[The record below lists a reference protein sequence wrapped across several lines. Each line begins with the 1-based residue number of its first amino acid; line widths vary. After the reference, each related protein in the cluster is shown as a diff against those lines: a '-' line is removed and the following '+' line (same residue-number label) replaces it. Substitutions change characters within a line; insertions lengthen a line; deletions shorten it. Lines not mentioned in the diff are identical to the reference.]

1 MREIHQVVE
10 QARKQLLAYSSN
22 AQEETVF
29 FITTCDGL
37 NRAMVWQIQDNN
49 FDMAWV
55 KVKRY
60 IDKFQQLPKWMKI
73 ELMIN
78 RQGKAFKEAIQEIKQ
93 VKRNNYFPFGIEFGN
108 KYSVLPEEIVGNA
121 LLVPHSEHIIG
132 KNSARLQINEK
143 NLLSYLKKKY
153 RLTSINFDSM
163 LKNNWA
169 FFSKAGVFLE
179 KGHVYPLETDFFGQ
193 GIRKISSTNQA
204 SFLDDAINRGTDY
217 LMNQISADGSFI
229 YGYYPAYGKKIPGYN
244 SVRHFSSLYA
254 LIEAYEYS
262 KDPALLERID
272 QGLVWGIEN
281 LSLEKEGYLFVT
293 EQTSS
298 GIELKLGA
306 QAMVILALSKYEAV
320 TKDSHYHQ
328 LMLNYLEGIEAF
340 IDEGGRTAHVL
351 TSELQVKERFRI
363 IYYDG
368 EALFAIMRAYPLT
381 NDGRWLRLGE
391 RLMNRFIANNYE
403 KFHDHWLSYS
413 VNELTTYLPEQKYF
427 EFGIKNAIENLEF
440 ISNRDTAYPTMLEL
454 LAAAIKMYSRLSNT
468 AFGKMLIVEED
479 YQKLVV
485 VMEKRALHEMRTGTM
500 WPELAMYFAQPEVI
514 SGGFYA
520 RHARCRM
527 RIDDAEHFLSGL
539 INYQAIIE
547 KSDC

>member
-1 MREIHQVVE
+1 
-10 QARKQLLAYSSN
+10 
-22 AQEETVF
+22 
-29 FITTCDGL
+29 
-37 NRAMVWQIQDNN
+37 
-49 FDMAWV
+49 
-55 KVKRY
+55 
-60 IDKFQQLPKWMKI
+60 
-73 ELMIN
+73 
-78 RQGKAFKEAIQEIKQ
+78 
-93 VKRNNYFPFGIEFGN
+93 
-108 KYSVLPEEIVGNA
+108 
-121 LLVPHSEHIIG
+121 
-132 KNSARLQINEK
+132 
-143 NLLSYLKKKY
+143 
-153 RLTSINFDSM
+153 M
-163 LKNNWA
+163 LE
-169 FFSKAGVFLE
+169 V
-179 KGHVYPLETDFFGQ
+179 
-193 GIRKISSTNQA
+193 
-204 SFLDDAINRGTDY
+204 
-217 LMNQISADGSFI
+217 
-229 YGYYPAYGKKIPGYN
+229 
-244 SVRHFSSLYA
+244 
-254 LIEAYEYS
+254 YEYS
-262 KDPALLERID
+262 KDPDLLDKID

-281 LSLEKEGYLFVT
+281 LSLEKEGHLFVT

-368 EALFAIMRAYPLT
+368 EALFAIMRAYPLA
-381 NDGRWLRLGE
+381 NDERWLRLGE
-391 RLMNRFIANNYE
+391 RLMNRFIANHYE

-427 EFGIKNAIENLEF
+427 EFGIKNAIENLDF

-454 LAAAIKMYSRLSNT
+454 LAAAVKMYTRLSNT
-468 AFGKMLIVEED
+468 AFGKTLIVEED
-479 YQKLVV
+479 YQKLLA

-539 INYQAIIE
+539 INYQAFTRE
-547 KSDC
+547 PVC